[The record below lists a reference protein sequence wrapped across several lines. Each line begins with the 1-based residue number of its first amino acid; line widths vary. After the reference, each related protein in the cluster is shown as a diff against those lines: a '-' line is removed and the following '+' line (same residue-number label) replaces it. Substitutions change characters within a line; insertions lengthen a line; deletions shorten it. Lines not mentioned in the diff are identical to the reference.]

1 MTRASVS
8 TFAPSPQPTPRIQ
21 TFTPAAAAGPDE
33 IATPPKGKNILP
45 LALAAGA
52 VLLLLIKP
60 KRKRRN
66 A

>member
-21 TFTPAAAAGPDE
+21 TFTPAAAGPDE
-33 IATPPKGKNILP
+33 IATPPEGKAILP